1 MKINAKKFEKII
13 KIFCEYKKL
22 FYLCIRVEQV
32 LVLSHRPIGY

>member
-1 MKINAKKFEKII
+1 MTIDEKFFEKII

-22 FYLCIRVEQV
+22 FYLCTRVEQV